1 MEENKDIDIIDLHIL
16 ELLRN
21 NLRMPF
27 VKIADELGI
36 SEGTVRIRIK
46 KLNEKGV
53 IKQYTIIKGN
63 SNLLKTIIFLK
74 INLQFIEKNLEI
86 LKNIEKID
94 SICEL
99 TGEFNLMLIG
109 NFKGIDDFK
118 NFIWNY
124 INSLEGIEKM
134 KTTVIIKKYKDEL
147 NPRLI

>member
-21 NLRMPF
+21 NSRMPF